1 MPQIGLGFR
10 LSPDNAHLTISTSEG
25 DRQLACVIATA
36 TEVEKLIHTLAGF
49 RRRMIP
55 EVPRTLQDGQFQGEL
70 DPIWAIPTHPSAPD
84 KVLTIR
90 HFGMGWLSFFFPP
103 NSARQLGD
111 ALLGR
116 STPQIL
122 SSPHRRTAPT
132 DYSARARCQYPQVS
146 GISAYETKT
155 GD

>member
-25 DRQLACVIATA
+25 DRQLAYVIATA
-36 TEVEKLIHTLAGF
+36 PEVEKLIQTLAGF

-55 EVPRTLQDGQFQGEL
+55 EVPRTLQDGQLEGEL
-70 DPIWAIPTHPSAPD
+70 DPIWVIPTHPSAPD

-103 NSARQLGD
+103 NSARQLGH

-116 STPQIL
+116 STPQNIVQPP
-122 SSPHRRTAPT
+122 STDRPH
-132 DYSARARCQYPQVS
+132 
-146 GISAYETKT
+146 
-155 GD
+155 